1 MSHCCSGSHSK
12 PATQACP
19 QCDTACKSVE
29 MPTLYHQVRFPEN
42 QNIISDTY
50 YFCPAKDCST
60 GYFSIAGHSVP
71 KPQLRTHQNIQK
83 NTICYCFDI
92 DAKDYLTALSTKN
105 AETIKNFVI
114 KRTKSGECAC
124 KLRNPSG
131 LCCLAE
137 FKYLEKEYIS
147 ITVG

>member
-1 MSHCCSGSHSK
+1 MSHCCSGNHSK

-19 QCDTACKSVE
+19 QCNTACKTVE

-42 QNIISDTY
+42 QDIISDTY
-50 YFCPAKDCST
+50 YYCPTKDCSI
-60 GYFSIAGHSVP
+60 GYFSIAGHSVS

-83 NTICYCFDI
+83 GTLCYCFDI
-92 DAKDYLTALSTKN
+92 DEKDYLTALSTKN
-105 AETIKNFVI
+105 TETIKNFVI

-131 LCCLAE
+131 QCCLAK
-137 FKYLEKEYIS
+137 FKYLEKEYNS
-147 ITVG
+147 TTVG